1 MLRVAVAD
9 GAWEL
14 TRRDEAVTRGMFS
27 IESGGLADHPE
38 PLSLAEWVVDGDGHA
53 LFSLPQGIDDAPQA
67 VAACAVITAYARRCA
82 GGEWVDAIWDT
93 WRVDEAVSLDVGA
106 DAHVR
111 LGVDAILGEGVRWA
125 GMPRGG
131 SRGISEFR
139 TAARARGRVAC
150 VSASGL
156 PCGSVIYLLVQT
168 AEAVTPGSGWEILSA
183 IGLGDAPRTVAEPEP
198 STPSALTSKSSGEG
212 TAPAADDDRLVDD
225 DSSSGPVPMISR
237 APDAAASTR
246 FAGFGRRSFSG
257 ATVAF
262 VLSLVVYAFTRFWR
276 LEDFPIYFHGDEAF
290 QVVAARRLVENGFR
304 NELGVPF
311 PFYFSNGGT
320 WAPLITTYLHVVTTT
335 LFGMTVTIARGTTAL
350 SAVIG
355 GAALALFVRDTLQLR
370 TWWALP
376 LILSAIPTWFLHSRT
391 TFETAYCA
399 AGYAVFLWC
408 YGRYRAGEAR
418 WGAIAVLAA
427 AFTFY
432 TYTNGQLIVGLTGA
446 TLAVVDAPHHWRMRR
461 RLGWVFAAGILS
473 LVPYVVYARNAP
485 GATTEQLWRVSS
497 YLVQDISLSEKI
509 RQFAVHYAAG
519 LDPRYWFLPNPHELS
534 RHAMLGYP
542 YVPTWFLPF
551 AALGLASVTL
561 GLRLPGHRLVGVA
574 LLATPIGASL
584 ADVGI
589 TRVLAVVVPLS
600 LLTHLGID
608 SALIQSG
615 SVIQKFADRGVGFAR
630 MLVLQLDRW
639 VTVGSG
645 LLWFGLALPGAVMM
659 RDSFEN
665 GPRWFTD
672 YGLYGQQWGAVQ
684 MFREISM
691 RAAQQPDD
699 QFFVSSTWANG
710 TDLYLP
716 FFVPELQ
723 DAGRV
728 RMGNVRDLL
737 SVRRDL
743 TRKMVWVMTA
753 DEVELARNSK
763 RFRAI
768 DIEASLPY
776 PNGTAGFSFARLEYV
791 ANVEEVVAAERAARV
806 ALRSGQVV
814 VDGERLAVRHSIL
827 DGGGLPD
834 LFDNNP
840 RTLGRFNGGNPATL
854 EWAFPTP
861 RKVGTVV
868 LAMTAGNWHV
878 SVAALRPD
886 GVIETVETD
895 IDARSDP
902 VLTLDLP
909 EGIVGAIR
917 VMLTS
922 RVHTDEAIIHLRDVT
937 WQ

>member
-9 GAWEL
+9 GDWEL
-14 TRRDEAVTRGMFS
+14 NLRDGAITGGSFRVGDRASTGSASLTLADWAVDREGRAGFGSPPESTNEAQVVAATAFITSYVRRCEDGGWVDAIWNSWRRDEAVT
-27 IESGGLADHPE
+27 
-38 PLSLAEWVVDGDGHA
+38 
-53 LFSLPQGIDDAPQA
+53 
-67 VAACAVITAYARRCA
+67 
-82 GGEWVDAIWDT
+82 
-93 WRVDEAVSLDVGA
+93 LDVGIN
-106 DAHVR
+106 DVPR
-111 LGVDAILGEGVRWA
+111 SGVDAILDEGIRWA
-125 GMPRGG
+125 GSHHLGTPDRGT
-131 SRGISEFR
+131 FR
-139 TAARARGRVAC
+139 ASARARGRLAC
-150 VSASGL
+150 VETSGL
-156 PCGSVIYLLVQT
+156 PTGVVIYLIIQK
-168 AEAVTPGSGWEILSA
+168 EDSGASDTDWEILSA
-183 IGLGDAPRTVAEPEP
+183 ISWPY
-198 STPSALTSKSSGEG
+198 
-212 TAPAADDDRLVDD
+212 APAAAHEQDRTRQTRPTTGNNG
-225 DSSSGPVPMISR
+225 SE
-237 APDAAASTR
+237 AASTEALR
-246 FAGFGRRSFSG
+246 GGVNETSASAPDIRIPPTHEGGASMRSIGLMRMPFSG
-257 ATVAF
+257 TSIAF
-262 VLSLVVYAFTRFWR
+262 VLSLAAFAFTRFWR

-290 QVVAARRLVENGFR
+290 QVVAARRLIENGFR
-304 NELGVPF
+304 NELGVPL

-320 WAPLITTYLHVVTTT
+320 WAPLVTTYLHVVTTA
-335 LFGMTVTIARGTTAL
+335 LFGMSVTVARGTTAFA
-350 SAVIG
+350 AVIG
-355 GAALALFVRDTLQLR
+355 GAALAFFVRDSLRLR

-376 LILSAIPTWFLHSRT
+376 LILAEIPTWFLHSRT

-399 AGYAVFLWC
+399 SGFAVFLWC

-418 WGAIAVLAA
+418 WGAYAVLAA

-432 TYTNGQLIVGLTGA
+432 TYTNGQLIIGLTGA
-446 TLAVVDAPHHWRMRR
+446 LLAAVDARHHWRMRR
-461 RLGWVFAAGILS
+461 QLGWVLAAGLLA
-473 LVPYVVYARNAP
+473 LVPYVMYVRNAP

-497 YLVQDISLSEKI
+497 YLVQDISFGEKV

-534 RHAMLGYP
+534 RHAMLGYA
-542 YVPTWFLPF
+542 YVPTWFFPF
-551 AALGLASVTL
+551 AAIGLASVLL
-561 GLRLPGHRLVGVA
+561 GLRLPGYRYVFVA

-589 TRVLAVVVPLS
+589 TRVLAVVVPLA
-600 LLTHLGID
+600 LLTHIGLD
-608 SALIQSG
+608 SALAKVG
-615 SVIQKFADRGVGFAR
+615 SVVHMLARRGVRIAQTVAQNQVQWGFAGG
-630 MLVLQLDRW
+630 
-639 VTVGSG
+639 T
-645 LLWFGLALPGAVMM
+645 LLWLGLALPGAVMM
-659 RDSFEN
+659 RDGLEN

-684 MFREISM
+684 VFREISE
-691 RAAQQPDD
+691 RAVQHPDD
-699 QFFVSSTWANG
+699 LFFVSSTWANG

-723 DAGRV
+723 DTGRV

-743 TRKMVWVMTA
+743 TRKMVWVMTS
-753 DEVELARNSK
+753 DEVELARSSK
-763 RFRAI
+763 RFKAI

-776 PNGTAGFSFARLEYV
+776 PNGSSGFSFARLEYV

-814 VDGERLAVRHSIL
+814 VDGERLAVRHSFL
-827 DGGGLPD
+827 DGGGLAD
-834 LFDNNP
+834 IFDNNP

-854 EWAFPTP
+854 EWAFPSP

-895 IDARSDP
+895 VDARSDP
-902 VLTLDLP
+902 VVTLDLP

-917 VMLTS
+917 VMITS